1 MASRRF
7 QIDIT
12 AWNGPQLANRV
23 ERALINCRP
32 VFDKQLKEDIQTPQF
47 AWTGKITQR
56 RNGNTA
62 GSPRDIVDTG
72 AFLRSQRAQTRGSNK
87 GNEIVFSWGNSQVN
101 YAGYILTGNDGD
113 PSYKARD
120 WIAKALE
127 HQPFERVFAAEWAK
141 LERRGL

>member
-7 QIDIT
+7 EIDIT

-32 VFDKQLKEDIQTPQF
+32 VFDKQLKEEIQEPQF
-47 AWTGKITQR
+47 TWTGRLTKR
-56 RNGNTA
+56 KNGATV

-72 AFLRSQRAQTRGSNK
+72 AFLRSQRAETRGSNK

-101 YAGYILTGNDGD
+101 YAGYILDGTGPNYPG
-113 PSYKARD
+113 RD

>member
-1 MASRRF
+1 MATRRF
-7 QIDIT
+7 EVDIT

-23 ERALINCRP
+23 PTIMSRFRK
-32 VFDKQLKEDIQTPQF
+32 VMDKQLKEDIQTPQF
-47 AWTGKITQR
+47 AWTGRLTKR

-62 GSPRDIVDTG
+62 GNPRDIVDTG
-72 AFLRSQRAQTRGSNK
+72 AFLRSQRAETTSGGGK
-87 GNEIVFSWGNSQVN
+87 TEIKFSWGNSQVN
-101 YAGYILTGNDGD
+101 YAGYILEGTGPNYPG
-113 PSYKARD
+113 RD